1 MLYGKLAKLDRYNKK
16 KVNELALEYYYKV
29 FSDAN
34 NIGATK
40 TLLANSRGTNDF
52 IEFINKLI
60 SNENT
65 VGGEWSREKDYLV
78 NVGVNKDRFSYS
90 SR

>member
-1 MLYGKLAKLDRYNKK
+1 M
-16 KVNELALEYYYKV
+16 ALLV
-29 FSDAN
+29 IVLF
-34 NIGATK
+34 
-40 TLLANSRGTNDF
+40 
-52 IEFINKLI
+52 NKLI